1 MQPHKQFFGDRTR
14 SFALDPVLIAEL
26 ERTTATG
33 IGGLCRHLFAGEF
46 RHHEMREVIRL
57 ALIGG
62 GESPEDA
69 ASLVSVYVDQ
79 RPIEES
85 YALAVAILEA
95 AWFGAPKIEGGISL
109 GDPQPEDAA
118 DA

>member
-1 MQPHKQFFGDRTR
+1 MQPHKQFFGDKTR
-14 SFALDPVLIAEL
+14 PFVLDPVLITEL
-26 ERTTATG
+26 ERVTGTG

-62 GESPEDA
+62 GEAPEDA
-69 ASLVSVYVDQ
+69 AQLVAVYVDGQ
-79 RPIEES
+79 PIEHS

-95 AWFGAPKIEGGISL
+95 AWFGAPKAEAS
-109 GDPQPEDAA
+109 A